1 MGETKRIRM
10 AYYLQL
16 LVSLLLIQGTHY
28 ANNHS
33 LPEQQAFTDETAEFQ
48 EDDKKSLNSTYAQ
61 LQWVDKLTGKFQ
73 SIHARVGKPTS
84 YQRLKI
90 NVSVCRK
97 SAPFE
102 PPESKAFITIW
113 EYPKEELPRKLFS
126 GWMFASS
133 PALST
138 LVNHPRYNL
147 WLIKCTNKINV
158 NDK

>member
-1 MGETKRIRM
+1 MAEKRKNNM
-10 AYYLQL
+10 LYYLRFLGL
-16 LVSLLLIQGTHY
+16 LFLVIQPSAAINKPSL
-28 ANNHS
+28 
-33 LPEQQAFTDETAEFQ
+33 EQAASTDEATEFQ
-48 EDDKKSLNSTYAQ
+48 EDKTSLNSDYAQ
-61 LQWVDKLTGKFQ
+61 LQWVDKVTGKFQ
-73 SIHARVGKPTS
+73 SLYVKVGKPIT

-90 NVSVCRK
+90 NVSICRN

-102 PPESKAFITIW
+102 PPEAKAYMTIW

-147 WLIKCTNKINV
+147 WLIKCTNKINI
-158 NDK
+158 KEK